1 MALFTYRGYDQNGV
15 GRQGSLEAENREA
28 ALQTLRAQQLH
39 IAELKREPKDS
50 DLGRFFNRAPSA
62 EDLEYFTG
70 ELALLLGNGVKLDR
84 GLAILGESQRSAALG
99 RVVRKLN
106 EGLRRGQP
114 LSEAMGTFPDLFN
127 PLYLNLVALGEA
139 SGDLASVFKRLSEDL
154 QFQGALRRKVSQALT
169 YPALIFAV
177 CLLSIAFVFNFIVP
191 QLSALF
197 DGMEQLPGYTQVLL
211 SVSAFFQAY
220 QGVMAGT
227 AVLGALGFASAWR
240 RPELRR
246 RLLAQA
252 MRVPGLRSFLLRA
265 EQVRLNAALAMMLAS
280 GVPIDRSLR
289 LATGSLQTETLARAL
304 DGARRQVNG
313 GAPLA
318 TALAATP
325 LYSSFFQSLIEVGEE
340 SGDLLPVFE
349 EIKRRARNDFE
360 SAVERFTT
368 LLEPLLIV
376 FMGAVV
382 GGVVVTMLLSIVAVN
397 DVNF

>member
-1 MALFTYRGYDQNGV
+1 MAHFTYRGYDANGV
-15 GRQGSLEAENREA
+15 ARHGSLEADSQES
-28 ALQTLRAQQLH
+28 ALRQLRSQQLH
-39 IAELKREPKDS
+39 IAELKREQS
-50 DLGRFFNRAPSA
+50 EAGLGLFLRRNPSA

-84 GLAILGESQRSAALG
+84 GLAILGSTQRSAALG
-99 RVVRKLN
+99 RVVRTLN
-106 EGLRRGQP
+106 ESLRRGLP
-114 LSEAMGTFPDLFN
+114 LSEAMGAFPTLFN

-139 SGDLASVFKRLSEDL
+139 SGDLASVFRRLSEDL
-154 QFQGALRRKVSQALT
+154 QFQGELRRKLSQALT
-169 YPALIFAV
+169 YPALIFVV
-177 CLLSIAFVFNFIVP
+177 CLLSIVFVFNFIVP
-191 QLSALF
+191 QLATLF
-197 DGMEQLPGYTQVLL
+197 DGMETLPGYTQVLL
-211 SVSAFFQAY
+211 GVSGFFQSY
-220 QGVMAGT
+220 QWLMAG
-227 AVLGALGFASAWR
+227 AAALGAVALGSAWR
-240 RPELRR
+240 RPELRAQ
-246 RLLAQA
+246 LLAKALQ
-252 MRVPGLRSFLLRA
+252 VPGLRGFLLQA

-289 LATGSLQTETLARAL
+289 LAIGSLQTESLARAL

-318 TALAATP
+318 AALAATP

-360 SAVERFTT
+360 AKVARFTT
-368 LLEPLLIV
+368 LLEPVLIV

>member
-1 MALFTYRGYDQNGV
+1 MAHFTYRGYDQSGV
-15 GRQGSLEAENREA
+15 GRTGSVEAENQDG
-28 ALQTLRAQQLH
+28 ALRQLRSQGLH
-39 IAELKREPKDS
+39 IAELKREQNDAA
-50 DLGRFFNRAPSA
+50 LGLFLRRTPSA
-62 EDLEYFTG
+62 EDLEFFTG

-84 GLAILGESQRSAALG
+84 GLAILGANQRSAALG
-99 RVVRKLN
+99 RVVRTLN
-106 EGLRRGQP
+106 ESLRRGQP
-114 LSEAMGTFPDLFN
+114 LSEAMGAFPALFS

-154 QFQGALRRKVSQALT
+154 QFQGQLRRKLSQALT

-177 CLLSIAFVFNFIVP
+177 CVLSIVFVFNFIVP
-191 QLSALF
+191 QLATLF
-197 DGMEQLPGYTQVLL
+197 DGMASLPGYTQVLL
-211 SVSAFFQAY
+211 GVSAFFQSY
-220 QGVMAGT
+220 QWFLAGA
-227 AVLGALGFASAWR
+227 AVLGAVALGSAWR
-240 RPELRR
+240 RPELRA
-246 RLLAQA
+246 RLLASA
-252 MRVPGLRSFLLRA
+252 LKVPGLRSFLLQA

-289 LATGSLQTETLARAL
+289 LATGSLQTESLARAL
-304 DGARRQVNG
+304 DGARRQVNS

-360 SAVERFTT
+360 SKVERFTT

>member
-15 GRQGSLEAENREA
+15 GRQGTLEAENREG
-28 ALQTLRAQQLH
+28 ALRELRSQQLYV
-39 IAELKREPKDS
+39 AELKQEAS
-50 DLGRFFNRAPSA
+50 ETGLALFLNRAPSA

-84 GLAILGESQRSAALG
+84 GLAILGENRKSAALG

-114 LSEAMGTFPDLFN
+114 LSEAMGAYPELFN

-139 SGDLASVFKRLSEDL
+139 SGDLASVFKRLSDDL
-154 QFQGALRRKVSQALT
+154 QFQGQLRRKVSQALT

-177 CLLSIAFVFNFIVP
+177 CLLSIVFVFNFIVP

-197 DGMEQLPGYTQVLL
+197 DGMNELPGYTQALL
-211 SVSAFFQAY
+211 SVSAFFQNY
-220 QGVMAGT
+220 QWFLAG
-227 AVLGALGFASAWR
+227 AAALGLFGVASAWR
-240 RPELRR
+240 RPEYRA

-252 MRVPGLRSFLLRA
+252 MKVPGLRGFLLLA

-289 LATGSLQTETLARAL
+289 LAAGSLQTESLARAL
-304 DGARRQVNG
+304 DGARKQVNS

-318 TALAATP
+318 AALAATP